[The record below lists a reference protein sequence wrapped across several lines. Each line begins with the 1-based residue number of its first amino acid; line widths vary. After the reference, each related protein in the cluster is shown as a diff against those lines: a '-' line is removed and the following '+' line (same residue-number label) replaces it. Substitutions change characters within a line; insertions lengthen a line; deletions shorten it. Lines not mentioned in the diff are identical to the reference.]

1 MKVLHSW
8 LQELLDAPVAPEAI
22 AAAFDDL
29 GTPVEE
35 EVRIGEG
42 LDGIEVVR
50 VLDLKP
56 HPNADKIQLVDVDR
70 GDGEAL
76 QICCGAFNMAV
87 GDLVPLA
94 TLGTVM
100 PGGLKIERRKLRGEW
115 SNGMLCSARE
125 LGISDDHGG
134 ILVLPGEPAL
144 GTPITEAL
152 GIEPDVLWEL
162 EVNPNRPDAM
172 NVQGLARD
180 VAPKVGVRFVPPSPP
195 AAVPADEPVGWGATA
210 GGGAASADTASG
222 SFGVEIVD
230 PVGCGRFLARV
241 LRGVDPN
248 ATSPDWMQ
256 QRLAQLGMRS
266 ISALVDISNY
276 VMLELGQPNHPYDLD
291 RVAGATLR
299 VRRAVDGESITT
311 LDDVERSL
319 TADDL
324 LICDG
329 EDRPV
334 GIAGIM
340 GGADCEI
347 GDGTTNVLLEMA
359 WFDPTSISRSSRRLG
374 LRSEASARFEKGID
388 PAVAQL
394 AADRFCQLA
403 VEICG
408 ATIEPVQVDVRG
420 TLPERPTVRV
430 RTARVNAILGTELTP
445 TQIAGLLDPIGF
457 GATAVGDDHDVDIP
471 TWRFDSATEIDVIE
485 EVGRHYGY
493 RTIPNQEL
501 TAPRAGRLTPTQLER
516 RAVRRLMTGL
526 GLAETLPLP
535 FLAPGQLADAGLDPA
550 GIELVNPLVA
560 EESVLRTA
568 LLPGLVAAVGRNHAR
583 RQLGVGLWEIGHV
596 FLPPPA
602 GQVLP
607 DEREHLAVVL
617 AGREAPAGV
626 EVWQVLADA
635 LRLDAPAVRNAE
647 LPGLHPTRGAEVL
660 VAGQPFG
667 IVGEI
672 DPEVLARHDIG
683 ERVAY
688 LEVDLGALFVAPR
701 RSEAYRQI
709 SRFPSSDIDLAFVVP
724 GAVSAIDV
732 EATLA
737 GADELVWSVRLFDVY
752 RGQGIA
758 EGDRSLAFAV
768 RLQAVDRTLTDAEV
782 AEVRQRL
789 IAAVESAHGATL
801 RG

>member
-8 LQELLDAPVAPEAI
+8 LQEFLAEPVAPEAI

-35 EVRIGEG
+35 ETRIGEG

-50 VLDLKP
+50 VLELKP

-100 PGGLKIERRKLRGEW
+100 PGGMKIEKRKLRGEW

-125 LGISDDHGG
+125 LGTSDDHGG
-134 ILVLPGEPAL
+134 ILVLDEGLAL
-144 GTPITEAL
+144 GTPIADAL
-152 GIEPDVLWEL
+152 GIVPDVLWEL

-172 NVQGLARD
+172 NVVGLARD
-180 VAPKVGVRFVPPSPP
+180 VAPKVGVRFVAPTPP
-195 AAVPADEPVGWGATA
+195 AAVPAGDVVTWASGGS
-210 GGGAASADTASG
+210 GGAATAETPGG
-222 SFGVEIVD
+222 SFGVDIAD
-230 PVGCGRFLARV
+230 PTGCGRFVARV
-241 LRGVDPN
+241 LRGVDPT
-248 ATSPDWMQ
+248 ASSPDWMQ
-256 QRLAQLGMRS
+256 QRLALAGMRS
-266 ISALVDISNY
+266 ISAMVDISNY
-276 VMLELGQPNHPYDLD
+276 VMLETGQPNHPYDLD
-291 RVAGATLR
+291 LVAGATLR
-299 VRRAVDGESITT
+299 VRRAVEGERITT
-311 LDDVERSL
+311 LDDVERTL
-319 TADDL
+319 APDDL

-329 EDRPV
+329 DDRPV

-347 GDGTTNVLLEMA
+347 GDGTTSVLLEMA

-374 LRSEASARFEKGID
+374 LRSEASARFEKGVD
-388 PAVAQL
+388 PAIAQL

-403 VEICG
+403 AEICG
-408 ATIEPVQVDVRG
+408 ATTEPVQVDVRG
-420 TLPERPTVRV
+420 ALPERPVVRV
-430 RTARVNAILGTELTP
+430 RTARVNAILGTELSAA
-445 TQIAGLLDPIGF
+445 QIASLLDPIGF
-457 GATAVGDDHDVDIP
+457 SATAVGDDHGVEIP

-485 EVGRHYGY
+485 EIGRHFGF
-493 RTIPNQEL
+493 RNIANQEL
-501 TAPRAGRLTPTQLER
+501 TAPRAGRLTSTQLER
-516 RAVRRLMTGL
+516 RSVRRLLTGL

-535 FLAPGQLADAGLDPA
+535 FLAPGQLAAAGLAPT

-568 LLPGLVAAVGRNHAR
+568 LLPGLVAAVAHNHAR
-583 RQLGVGLWEIGHV
+583 RQFGIGVWEIGHV

-602 GQVLP
+602 DQVLP
-607 DEREHLAVVL
+607 DEREHVAVVL
-617 AGREAPAGV
+617 AGREAPAAV

-635 LRLDAPAVRNAE
+635 LRLDRPSVRNAE
-647 LPGLHPTRGAEVL
+647 LAGLHPTRGAEAL
-660 VAGQPFG
+660 VDDQVVGM
-667 IVGEI
+667 VGEI
-672 DPEVLARHDIG
+672 DPAVLARHDIA

-688 LEVDLGALFVAPR
+688 LEVDLGALLAAPR

-724 GAVSAIDV
+724 EGTSAIEV
-732 EATLA
+732 ERTLA
-737 GADELVWSVRLFDVY
+737 DVDELVWSVRLFDVY

-758 EGDRSLAFAV
+758 EGHRSLAFAV
-768 RLQAVDRTLTDAEV
+768 RLQSAERTLTDAEV
-782 AEVRQRL
+782 AAVRTAA